1 MSSRPCASRSR
12 SVFSEYNLPHVLD
25 LVALAALAAR
35 MKTLFGS
42 SKALSERR
50 QGA

>member
-1 MSSRPCASRSR
+1 
-12 SVFSEYNLPHVLD
+12 VFSASNLSHVLD

-35 MKTLFGS
+35 VKTLVGS